1 MMVLQSDIQV
11 LVNEIVEGYQPEKI
25 YLFGSYANGT
35 ATDDSDIDLF
45 IVKDTTERKK
55 DRIEQ
60 VLNII
65 KTYPDIGVDMI
76 IYTPK
81 ELDYVKSDVV
91 NIANEAIKTGK
102 LLYERVREMV

>member
-1 MMVLQSDIQV
+1 MVLQSDIQL
-11 LVNEIVEGYQPEKI
+11 LVDEIVAGYQPEKI

-35 ATDDSDIDLF
+35 ATNDSDIDLF